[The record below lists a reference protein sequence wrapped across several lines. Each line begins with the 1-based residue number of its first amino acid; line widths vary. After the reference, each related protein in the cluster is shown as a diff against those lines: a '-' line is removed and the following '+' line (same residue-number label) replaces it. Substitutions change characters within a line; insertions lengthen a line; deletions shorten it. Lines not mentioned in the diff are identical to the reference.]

1 MSRSLKSDGQLEP
14 IILIQRGDL
23 VIFDGERRWRSAKA
37 LGWESLQAV
46 IIPEPVAL
54 HRKALLTSL
63 HREDLNPLDKA
74 EAIVRELVE
83 HTGLDAPSIPRILS
97 TAVRRLNKQGRM
109 NQVVGLMTAH
119 EQEQLEGLATLGLDE
134 REQSVLTLLLDLQ
147 LNPASI
153 DANIF
158 PMLSLAVDLK
168 AAIRSSG
175 LKGVHAM
182 CLQKLSA
189 RNLGKTEEE
198 AESIRVETTQKVIVE
213 KLSVKDTRK
222 LVSEVMSSLAASS
235 PTPPPPA
242 AKQILKATGS
252 LEKLSG
258 EMLAKAEVS
267 FLRELQELLR
277 QKLAQV
283 EEALK
288 QK

>member
-1 MSRSLKSDGQLEP
+1 
-14 IILIQRGDL
+14 
-23 VIFDGERRWRSAKA
+23 V
-37 LGWESLQAV
+37 
-46 IIPEPVAL
+46 
-54 HRKALLTSL
+54 
-63 HREDLNPLDKA
+63 
-74 EAIVRELVE
+74 
-83 HTGLDAPSIPRILS
+83 
-97 TAVRRLNKQGRM
+97 
-109 NQVVGLMTAH
+109 
-119 EQEQLEGLATLGLDE
+119 LA
-134 REQSVLTLLLDLQ
+134 LLLDLQ

-189 RNLGKTEEE
+189 KNLEKTEEE
-198 AESIRVETTQKVIVE
+198 AESIRIETTQKVIAE
-213 KLSVKDTRK
+213 KLSVKETRK

-242 AKQILKATGS
+242 AKQVLKATGS
-252 LEKLSG
+252 LQRLSG
-258 EMLAKAEVS
+258 EMLAKAEAS
-267 FLRELQELLR
+267 QLRGFQELLR
-277 QKLAQV
+277 QKLVEV